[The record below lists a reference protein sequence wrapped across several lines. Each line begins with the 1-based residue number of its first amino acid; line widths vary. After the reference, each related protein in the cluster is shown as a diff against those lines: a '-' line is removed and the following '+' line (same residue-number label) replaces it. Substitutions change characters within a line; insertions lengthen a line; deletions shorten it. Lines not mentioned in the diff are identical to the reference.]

1 MADSAQGIDVSSF
14 QAVLTAVTLDGLVFC
29 FTKATEGS
37 VNTDG
42 NFARNWAAMKAK
54 GTHRGAYH
62 ELWTEAAA
70 PVAAQAAHFLAVVK
84 AAGLEKG
91 DMLAVVASDYPGVS
105 TDEVKTFADTIHAAE
120 PECPV
125 LIYTDLD
132 VAKTLTSCTGYGLWV
147 AWPSDTAP
155 PSVTPWATWRLWQ
168 WGQASATDRDA
179 YNGTQAEFETWL
191 ESASTPPVPVKPVV
205 TKADAENALAVLT
218 AYIAG

>member
-1 MADSAQGIDVSSF
+1 MTGSAQGIDVSSY
-14 QAVLTAVTLDGLVFC
+14 QAVLAPVTFDGLTFC
-29 FTKATEGS
+29 FAKATEGS
-37 VNTDG
+37 SDTDG
-42 NFARNWAAMKAK
+42 NFAANWAAMKAK
-54 GTHRGAYH
+54 GIHRGAYH

-91 DMLAVVASDYPGVS
+91 DLLIVVASDYPGVT
-105 TDEVKTFADTIHAAE
+105 TDEVKTFADTVHAAA

-125 LIYTDLD
+125 LIYSDLS
-132 VAKTLTSCTGYGLWV
+132 VAATLTTCTGYELWV

-155 PSVTPWATWRLWQ
+155 SSVAPWTAWRFWQ
-168 WGQASATDRDA
+168 WGESAGTDRDA
-179 YNGTQAEFETWL
+179 FNGTAAEFETWL
-191 ESASTPPVPVKPVV
+191 EAASTPPPPVV